1 MAAALLPA
9 AAAQDVRGE
18 SAAAAE
24 PLWLLF
30 VANNFFEREEFFSIQ
45 IPLGCLGYSHT
56 KIEGKAKKNG
66 WTKEPGGGDDFH
78 ISR

>member
-1 MAAALLPA
+1 VRGRGVEVAKLNGVARAACRSLAAALLPA
-9 AAAQDVRGE
+9 AAAQDVR
-18 SAAAAE
+18 
-24 PLWLLF
+24 
-30 VANNFFEREEFFSIQ
+30 
-45 IPLGCLGYSHT
+45 GCLGYSHT